1 MSRALGDLQY
11 KNPVNTVED
20 ATAFPRSR
28 RASSSSTPVRG
39 DFVSNEPYTSRR
51 TLQSDRRYL
60 LVIVSDGV
68 TDRIDDSGLIQH
80 VMKLSMRGMR
90 ASDIAQEI
98 ATSCGSHPRSDNAS
112 CVVAMLDGHRS

>member
-11 KNPVNTVED
+11 KNPVNTAED
-20 ATAFPRSR
+20 QTSFPKAR

-51 TLQSDRRYL
+51 TLQPDGRYV

-68 TDRIDDSGLIQH
+68 SDRIDDAGLIQH
-80 VMKLSMRGMR
+80 VMKMSMRGMR
-90 ASDIAQEI
+90 ASDIAQEV

-112 CVVAMLDGHRS
+112 CIVAMLDGHGS

>member
-11 KNPVNTVED
+11 KNPVNAVDDESKTPK
-20 ATAFPRSR
+20 AR

-39 DFVSNEPYTSRR
+39 DFLSNDPYTSQRM
-51 TLQSDRRYL
+51 LQSNRRYL

-68 TDRIDDSGLIQH
+68 SNRTDDTALIQH

-90 ASDIAQEI
+90 ANDIAQEV
-98 ATSCGSHPRSDNAS
+98 ASSTASRPKSDNAS
-112 CVVAMLDGHRS
+112 CVVAMLDGRQS

>member
-11 KNPVNTVED
+11 KNPVNTDDE
-20 ATAFPRSR
+20 TSFPRAR
-28 RASSSSTPVRG
+28 RASSSSAPVRG

-51 TLQSDRRYL
+51 TLQPDGRYL

-68 TDRIDDSGLIQH
+68 SDRIDDTGLIQH
-80 VMKLSMRGMR
+80 VMKMSMQGMR
-90 ASDIAQEI
+90 ASDIAQEV

-112 CVVAMLDGHRS
+112 CIVAMLDGHRS